1 MRKMDGDD
9 AARLTEQLAAAV
21 ARAEQAEQER
31 DSEREWGRGQADLL
45 TAAATAADE
54 AEARVSVLEEALRK
68 IAEAC
73 QYPEIGSRGKAIRA
87 GALAREA
94 LAAAAAPPETV
105 PSPIPGVPYNATK
118 ALAAGVRIVI
128 EGQGGGGGS
137 GAASPAAAPPEPSAV
152 ELAMPC
158 QEPERSALV
167 DGADAAAPEAQ
178 KP

>member
-54 AEARVSVLEEALRK
+54 AEARVSVLEEALRE

-94 LAAAAAPPETV
+94 LAAAAAPPE
-105 PSPIPGVPYNATK
+105 
-118 ALAAGVRIVI
+118 
-128 EGQGGGGGS
+128 
-137 GAASPAAAPPEPSAV
+137 PSAV
-152 ELAMPC
+152 ELAVPC